1 MGIPTALVAEAD
13 PSIRKL
19 FEDVLRIEGYRV
31 QLMEQGALSTSRVVA
46 ARPNLLLLELMP
58 GSALQTLALIEATQR
73 QPETTAL
80 PILVTTTN
88 PLLAEEH
95 RAALH
100 RLGCATLLKP
110 FDLDVLLRMVNQH
123 VTMTV

>member
-1 MGIPTALVAEAD
+1 MPVPTALVAEAD

-46 ARPNLLLLELMP
+46 ARPNLLMLELMP
-58 GSALQTLALIEATQR
+58 GSAIQTLALIEETQQ
-73 QPETTAL
+73 QPETTTL
-80 PILVTTTN
+80 PILVTTTY

-95 RAALH
+95 RTALH

-110 FDLDVLLRMVNQH
+110 FDLDVLLGMVSQS